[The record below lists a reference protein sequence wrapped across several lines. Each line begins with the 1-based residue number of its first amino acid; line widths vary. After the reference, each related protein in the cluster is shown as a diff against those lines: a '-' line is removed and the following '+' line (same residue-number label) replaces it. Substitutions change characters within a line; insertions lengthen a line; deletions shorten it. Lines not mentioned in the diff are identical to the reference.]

1 MNMTIG
7 EAARTTGVP
16 EHTLRAWERR
26 YRLFTPVRGSSGYRL
41 YDDAALA
48 AIKAMQ
54 ALVAA
59 GWAPSA
65 AADELS
71 RRPQAVPSLAAAAGS
86 VSDPFAAL
94 VQAAAEFDAAAISRI
109 IDEQFALAEYE
120 SVIDGWL
127 MPALVRL
134 GKEWAAGRLTIA
146 EEHLVSNIVLRRLSA
161 AYDAAGRLQP
171 GSPILVG
178 SVSGVE
184 HELGLMAF
192 AVSAR
197 RAGLATVYLGTQVPP
212 ADWRRAAV
220 KAGSLHSV
228 TSAHR
233 KRDAQ
238 LAIALAETLG
248 QTNTV
253 WVGGSAQQHTS
264 PACRPLGHSIA
275 AAAQALAAELAPD
288 RRAS

>member
-7 EAARTTGVP
+7 DAARATGVP

-26 YRLFTPVRGSSGYRL
+26 YELFKPVRGNSGYRL

-48 AIKAMQ
+48 TIKAMQ
-54 ALVAA
+54 SLVAA

-71 RRPQAVPSLAAAAGS
+71 RRPQSVANLAAAAGAAT
-86 VSDPFAAL
+86 DPFATL
-94 VQAAAEFDAAAISRI
+94 VHAAAEFDAAAISRI
-109 IDEQFALAEYE
+109 IDEQFALADFEA
-120 SVIDGWL
+120 VVDGWL

-134 GKEWAAGRLTIA
+134 GKEWAADRLTVA

-161 AYDAAGRLQP
+161 AYDAAGQLQP
-171 GSPILVG
+171 GPPILVG
-178 SVSGVE
+178 AVSGVE

-192 AVSAR
+192 AVAAR
-197 RAGLATVYLGTQVPP
+197 RAGIPTVYLGTQVPP
-212 ADWRRAAV
+212 ADWRRAAI
-220 KAGSLHSV
+220 KAGSRHSI
-228 TSAHR
+228 TAAHR

-238 LAIALAETLG
+238 LAIGLAEALDPVS
-248 QTNTV
+248 TV
-253 WVGGSAQQHTS
+253 WVGGSAQQHS
-264 PACRPLGHSIA
+264 VPACRPLGHSIA
-275 AAAQALAAELAPD
+275 AAAQALAAELGPD

>member
-7 EAARTTGVP
+7 EAARATGVP

-26 YRLFTPVRGSSGYRL
+26 YQLFTPVRAASGYRL
-41 YDDAALA
+41 YDEAALA
-48 AIKAMQ
+48 SIRAMQ
-54 ALVAA
+54 ALVAG

-71 RRPQAVPSLAAAAGS
+71 RRPRSVPSLAMAAGAAP
-86 VSDPFAAL
+86 DPFAPL
-94 VQAAAEFDAAAISRI
+94 VQAAAEFDAAAVSRI
-109 IDEQFALAEYE
+109 IDEQFALADYE
-120 SVIDGWL
+120 SVVDGWL

-171 GSPILVG
+171 GAPILVG
-178 SVSGVE
+178 AVSGVE

-192 AVSAR
+192 AVAAR
-197 RAGLATVYLGTQVPP
+197 RAGIATIYLGTQVPQ

-220 KAGSLHSV
+220 KAGARHSV
-228 TSAHR
+228 TAAHR

-238 LAIALAETLG
+238 LAVGLAETLG
-248 QTNTV
+248 PSSTV
-253 WVGGSAQQHTS
+253 WVGGSMQQTTA
-264 PACRPLGHSIA
+264 PACRPMGHSIS
-275 AAAQALAAELAPD
+275 AAAQALAAELNPG
-288 RRAS
+288 RQAS